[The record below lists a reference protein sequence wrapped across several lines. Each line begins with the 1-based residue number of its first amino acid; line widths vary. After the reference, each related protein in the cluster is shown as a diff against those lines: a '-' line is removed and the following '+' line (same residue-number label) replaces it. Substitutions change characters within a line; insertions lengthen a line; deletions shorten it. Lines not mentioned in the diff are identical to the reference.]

1 MRTWALSLTRRLR
14 RFMAAWRSRL
24 GSRNSARRVIRVAER
39 RFLDAAEHPDHL
51 LLPDLEHQRLV
62 PRLHGCKFFVGHGKR
77 RADKQAKG
85 NRKAHR
91 ILRGL
96 LWLNY
101 PPLSAPV

>member
-1 MRTWALSLTRRLR
+1 MGSSKWKRWSRRDAGGVSLITE
-14 RFMAAWRSRL
+14 
-24 GSRNSARRVIRVAER
+24 RRV
-39 RFLDAAEHPDHL
+39 LNAAEHSYDL

-77 RADKQAKG
+77 RAGKQAKG

-91 ILRGL
+91 ILQGL

-101 PPLSAPV
+101 PPPSAPV

>member
-1 MRTWALSLTRRLR
+1 MGWCRLR
-14 RFMAAWRSRL
+14 RWSRRDAGGVGL
-24 GSRNSARRVIRVAER
+24 ITKRRV
-39 RFLDAAEHPDHL
+39 LNAAEHSYDL

-91 ILRGL
+91 ILRVL

-101 PPLSAPV
+101 RRHFAPV